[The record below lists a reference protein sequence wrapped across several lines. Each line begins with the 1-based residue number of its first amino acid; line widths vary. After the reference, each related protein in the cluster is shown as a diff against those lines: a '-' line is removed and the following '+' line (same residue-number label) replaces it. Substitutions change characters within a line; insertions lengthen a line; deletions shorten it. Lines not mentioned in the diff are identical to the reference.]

1 MPEPLTRPDTTLLA
15 TVAAKLRAHPWI
27 GHAEPTTSGVRIHP
41 AAHLLA
47 TTPVPGALVTEYLE
61 HWSEVYQLT
70 YGAAP
75 RDVPG
80 DLDLSGWRAS
90 DTGEPLPT
98 VHMRQWVERTVDL
111 IAGLRPEWILELG
124 CGTGMLLHR
133 LAPLVQGY
141 VGTDVVAD
149 SVRPLPSVPGTVKTV
164 RAAAHETD
172 APVVSSAMAAAGFPA
187 AGPDCVVL
195 NSVTQCFPDTGYL
208 DAVVRAAVRT
218 VAPGGYVVIGDN
230 RHAGLHTE
238 FSTWVEQRRGTGPD
252 LADRAE
258 VKAARDEELLFDP
271 VALARIAAK
280 AGADAGR
287 EIRIATFP
295 KLLDADSELTR
306 YRFDCVLAVDPAF
319 PSADPRP
326 LRWPDVADR
335 LDTVLDGSGVR
346 IPDIPNGALPDAPG
360 SSITA
365 ARLATLV
372 ARNDA
377 HVTLAADDPRLLEVV
392 SPASAAWRPAAEV
405 AALPGGNTHEP
416 LRRFTLQRLRAT
428 ARACLR
434 DLPGARGVT
443 VEVDPAPHPAS
454 TS

>member
-1 MPEPLTRPDTTLLA
+1 MPEPLTRPA
-15 TVAAKLRAHPWI
+15 TALFTAVAAKLRTHPWI
-27 GHAEPTTSGVRIHP
+27 GHAEPTASGVRVHP
-41 AAHLLA
+41 ASHLLA
-47 TTPVPGALVTEYLE
+47 TTPAPGALIAEYLE

-70 YGAAP
+70 YTAAP
-75 RDVPG
+75 RDAPG

-133 LAPLVQGY
+133 LAPRVRGY

-149 SVRPLPSVPGTVKTV
+149 SVRPLPSGPGTVTTV
-164 RAAAHETD
+164 RAAAHD
-172 APVVSSAMAAAGFPA
+172 ADGPVVSSAMTAAGFPA

-195 NSVTQCFPDTGYL
+195 NSVTQCFPGTGYL

-218 VAPGGYVVIGDN
+218 VAPGGYVVLGDN

-238 FSTWVEQRRGTGPD
+238 FSTWVEQRRGAGPD
-252 LADRAE
+252 LGDRAE
-258 VKAARDEELLFDP
+258 ARAARDEELLFDP
-271 VALARIAAK
+271 VALARIATE

-306 YRFDCVLAVDPAF
+306 YRFDCVLAVDPGF
-319 PSADPRP
+319 PETDPRP

-346 IPDIPNGALPDAPG
+346 IPDIPNGALPDAPE

-365 ARLATLV
+365 ARLAALV
-372 ARNDA
+372 DRNDA
-377 HVTLAADDPRLLEVV
+377 RVTLAAHDPRLLEVV

-416 LRRFTLQRLRAT
+416 LRRFTVQRMRAT

-443 VEVDPAPHPAS
+443 VEVDPAPYPAS

>member
-1 MPEPLTRPDTTLLA
+1 M
-15 TVAAKLRAHPWI
+15 
-27 GHAEPTTSGVRIHP
+27 
-41 AAHLLA
+41 
-47 TTPVPGALVTEYLE
+47 
-61 HWSEVYQLT
+61 
-70 YGAAP
+70 
-75 RDVPG
+75 
-80 DLDLSGWRAS
+80 
-90 DTGEPLPT
+90 
-98 VHMRQWVERTVDL
+98 DL
-111 IAGLRPEWILELG
+111 IAGLRPEWVLELG

-133 LAPLVQGY
+133 LAPHVRGY

-149 SVRPLPSVPGTVKTV
+149 SVRVLPSGSGTVKTV

-172 APVVSSAMAAAGFPA
+172 SPVVSSAMTAAGFPA
-187 AGPDCVVL
+187 TGPDCVVL

-238 FSTWVEQRRGTGPD
+238 FSTWVEERRDAGPG

-258 VKAARDEELLFDP
+258 ARATRDEELLFDP

-306 YRFDCVLAVDPAF
+306 YRFDCVLAVDPDF
-319 PSADPRP
+319 PAADLRP
-326 LRWPDVADR
+326 LRWADVADR
-335 LDTVLDGSGVR
+335 LDAVLDGSGVR
-346 IPDIPNGALPDAPG
+346 IPDIPNGALPGSPG

-365 ARLATLV
+365 ARLAALLAEYD
-372 ARNDA
+372 AR
-377 HVTLAADDPRLLEVV
+377 VTLAAHDPRLLEVM

-405 AALPGGNTHEP
+405 AALPGGNSHEP
-416 LRRFTLQRLRAT
+416 LRRFTMQRLRAT
-428 ARACLR
+428 ARVCLR
-434 DLPGARGVT
+434 DLPDSQGVT
-443 VEVDPAPHPAS
+443 VEVDPVPYPAS
-454 TS
+454 AS